1 MNDSI
6 LKHKLKSLFHNLSK
20 ITNNPKLIHTNSI
33 DDIVKGTLHLNKL
46 FNKFIVSLINGK
58 TNDELISLASNFK
71 DLQGNQLFN
80 EEHLHK
86 LNQMI
91 PNLRNYLKKIK
102 NKKEV
107 FLQF

>member
-1 MNDSI
+1 MCKRN
-6 LKHKLKSLFHNLSK
+6 
-20 ITNNPKLIHTNSI
+20 
-33 DDIVKGTLHLNKL
+33 
-46 FNKFIVSLINGK
+46 K

-91 PNLRNYLKKIK
+91 PNLRNYLKK
-102 NKKEV
+102 NKKQKGGFFSILEK
-107 FLQF
+107 LIKILMIL